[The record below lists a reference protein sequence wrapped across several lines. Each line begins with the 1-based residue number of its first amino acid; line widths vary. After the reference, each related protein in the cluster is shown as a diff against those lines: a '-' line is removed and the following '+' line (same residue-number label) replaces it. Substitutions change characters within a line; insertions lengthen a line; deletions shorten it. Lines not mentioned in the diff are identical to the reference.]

1 MTRRV
6 IAGAAA
12 AALAMSAA
20 IAAQGGRPASPAGS
34 SATQVGG
41 KYVPGSEGPVYQGAS
56 GSRSPTAARSNAD
69 ATCSAGAAPVTARW

>member
-12 AALAMSAA
+12 AALAMS
-20 IAAQGGRPASPAGS
+20 AAQGGRPASPAGS

-41 KYVPGSEGPVYQGAS
+41 KYVPGSEGPVYQG
-56 GSRSPTAARSNAD
+56 GK
-69 ATCSAGAAPVTARW
+69 